1 MELRSPSL
9 REEDQHRSHYVS
21 ALTFGDVKAILP
33 SLGVRTML
41 EVIAVLDTV
50 ERLDGSFMDI
60 QLMSD
65 GSTIFSVPYYKTERF
80 QDEYLDD
87 CYF

>member
-1 MELRSPSL
+1 
-9 REEDQHRSHYVS
+9 
-21 ALTFGDVKAILP
+21 
-33 SLGVRTML
+33 ML

-65 GSTIFSVPYYKTERF
+65 GSTIFSVPYYKTERS